1 MTPAARLIRRLSGL
15 FYLAIALTGCAAL
28 IVMALFFVALKD
40 LPRVPEPLSRI
51 IETPPTEIYAASGER
66 IMILGGREA
75 VPLGRVSHHFIRA
88 VIATEDH
95 RFWDHRGIN
104 KLRTLKALWITLF
117 EPGRVQGASTI
128 TQQLAKNLFFS
139 FRRTYKRKFHELLVA
154 LQIESQYSKRD
165 ILEAYINQIPFGIGA
180 HGIEQA
186 ARKYFD
192 KPAATL
198 TLSESTLLAG
208 LPKSPTRYNPYRH
221 YQRARKR
228 QQVVLNRMVAVG
240 YVTPQDARQAYMD
253 APVLKE
259 KRPGGRTGSYFL
271 DTVLKRLEKRY
282 SSEVIYHGGLQVT
295 TTLDPRLQSAAVS
308 AVQKGMKA
316 LEERLGLLNSNPGDV
331 DQLQGAL
338 VAVETNSGA
347 VRAMVGGRDYSTSE
361 YNRATRGLR
370 QPGSGFKPFL
380 YYSAMEKLGLSPASV
395 IVDRAVTIPIA
406 GTGDWSPRNFGRR
419 YAGPMI
425 LKKALIKS
433 VNTVAAQLV
442 AETGPEAV
450 IDVARRCGVQSPLK
464 NVYSVAL
471 GSSEVTPLE
480 MAAGFATF
488 ANGGIKNEPF
498 FVSRVENAMGRVLE
512 EHIVSGKRTLDKSLT
527 FQLVEMMQGVMDR
540 GTGAVTRKMGF
551 NLPAAGKTGTT
562 NSYRDAWFTG
572 FTPTLSTSVWVGF
585 DKKKGLRDPDGRGIT
600 GGRGAAPI
608 WADFMI
614 RATSGEPQRKFT
626 IPADIH
632 FEQADAITATG
643 PPTRP
648 RPRFAWPLKT
658 TRSCTNRRSTV
669 LKKGRG
675 IKHS

>member
-1 MTPAARLIRRLSGL
+1 MTPATGFIRRFSGL
-15 FYLAIALTGCAAL
+15 LYLFLALTGCAAL
-28 IVMALFFVALKD
+28 AGMVLFFTVLKD

-51 IETPPTEIYAASGER
+51 IETPPTEIYDASGQR
-66 IMILGGREA
+66 ILILGGREA
-75 VPLGRVSHHFIRA
+75 VPLSRVSHHFIRA

-154 LQIESQYSKRD
+154 LQIEAQYSKRD

-208 LPKSPTRYNPYRH
+208 LPKSPTRYNPYRY

-228 QQVVLNRMVAVG
+228 QQAVLNRMVAVG
-240 YVTPQDARQAYMD
+240 YITAQDARQAYMD

-282 SSEVIYHGGLQVT
+282 GPEVVHHGGLQVT
-295 TTLDPRLQSAAVS
+295 TTLDPRLQSAAVT
-308 AVQKGMKA
+308 AVQKGIKA
-316 LEERLGLLNSNPGDV
+316 LEERMGLESSSSEDTNR
-331 DQLQGAL
+331 LQGAL
-338 VAVETNSGA
+338 AAVETNSGA
-347 VRAMVGGRDYSTSE
+347 VRAMVGGRDYATSE
-361 YNRATRGLR
+361 YNRATQGRR
-370 QPGSGFKPFL
+370 QPGSGFKPFV

-395 IVDRAVTIPIA
+395 IIDQAVTIPVA
-406 GTGDWSPRNFGRR
+406 GAADWSPRNFGGRH
-419 YAGPMI
+419 AGPMI
-425 LKKALIKS
+425 LKKALMKS
-433 VNTVAAQLV
+433 VNTVAARLV

-450 IDVARRCGVQSPLK
+450 IDVARRCGIESPLK

-480 MAAGFATF
+480 MAAGFSTL
-488 ANGGIKNEPF
+488 ANGGIKNSPF
-498 FVSRVENAMGRVLE
+498 FITRVEDALGRVLE
-512 EHIVSGKRTLDKSLT
+512 EHIVSGKRTLDKNLT
-527 FQLVEMMQGVMDR
+527 FQLVDMMQGVMDR
-540 GTGAVTRKMGF
+540 GTGVITRKMGF
-551 NLPAAGKTGTT
+551 SLPAAGKTGTT
-562 NSYRDAWFTG
+562 NRYRDAWFTG
-572 FTPTLSTSVWVGF
+572 FTPTLSASVWVGF
-585 DKKKGLRDPDGRGIT
+585 DKKRGLRDKNGRGVT

-608 WADFMI
+608 WTAFMI
-614 RATSGEPQRKFT
+614 RATSGEPLRKFT

-632 FEQADAITATG
+632 FEQADAVTGCRATG
-643 PPTRP
+643 KTAHPVRVALTKGQQLPEPPVDLT
-648 RPRFAWPLKT
+648 KE
-658 TRSCTNRRSTV
+658 
-669 LKKGRG
+669 
-675 IKHS
+675 HQEH